1 MGGRA
6 MAKGQITRD
15 TATQLRA
22 IADRKGS
29 VRLSDAAELDP
40 VPEAEEL
47 RLLLDYLTWFGM
59 YDRRIVDG
67 HYVWYLKKRA
77 RP

>member
-1 MGGRA
+1 
-6 MAKGQITRD
+6 MAEDQITRG
-15 TATQLRA
+15 TVTQLRA
-22 IADRKGS
+22 IADRKGA

-47 RLLLDYLTWFGM
+47 RLLLDHLTRFGI
-59 YDRRIVDG
+59 YDRRIVGG

>member
-1 MGGRA
+1 MIDAVISGWV
-6 MAKGQITRD
+6 M
-15 TATQLRA
+15 QLRA
-22 IADRKGS
+22 IANRKGS

-47 RLLLDYLTWFGM
+47 RLDHLTRFGI
-59 YDRRIVDG
+59 YDRRIVGG
-67 HYVWYLKKRA
+67 HYVWYKRA